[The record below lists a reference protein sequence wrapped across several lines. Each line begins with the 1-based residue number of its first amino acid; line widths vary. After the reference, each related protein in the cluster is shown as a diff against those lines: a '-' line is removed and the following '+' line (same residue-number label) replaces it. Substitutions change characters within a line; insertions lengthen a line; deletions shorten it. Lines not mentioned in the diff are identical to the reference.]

1 VFEEIHEVL
10 FEDNYDRMIE
20 EREERRGLDIEEYKV
35 FFDDNYDTMIDEK
48 KLPKHVFFF
57 SKKNIF

>member
-1 VFEEIHEVL
+1 MFFFLVF
-10 FEDNYDRMIE
+10 FEDNYDRMI
-20 EREERRGLDIEEYKV
+20 EERRGLDIEEYKV